1 MLKKI
6 FLFTI
11 IFLSVFNL
19 QLVIAVA
26 QDETTPLNLSNS
38 SGFLNTAGGEA
49 GYDPTKQDIDPIIA
63 RIIKI
68 WLSAFGIVFL
78 VLIIYGGFTWMTA
91 GGSEEKI
98 IKAKQII
105 INSSIGLLIVMMAY
119 AITWFIVYQLSEAT
133 GFEQ

>member
-1 MLKKI
+1 MFKKI
-6 FLFTI
+6 LLLTI
-11 IFLSVFNL
+11 IFLSIFSL
-19 QLVIAVA
+19 QCAA
-26 QDETTPLNLSNS
+26 TTTADKAKPLNLSNS
-38 SGFLNTAGGEA
+38 SGFLNTAVEEA
-49 GYDPTKQDIDPIIA
+49 GYDPTKKDIDPIIA

-68 WLSAFGIVFL
+68 WLSVFGIVFL
-78 VLIIYGGFTWMTA
+78 VLIIYGGFIWMTA

-105 INSSIGLLIVMMAY
+105 INSSIGLAIVMMAY